1 MLLTIALCTWNR
13 VGRLVGALDSFKGL
27 RIPPQ
32 WEWEILV
39 VDNNSTDETA
49 RVVERFSALLPIR
62 YSFEA
67 RQGLSHARNRAS
79 REARGELVVF
89 TDDDVIADPNWLIEY
104 AAAVEGYPDAAFFG
118 GTIDARFAVKPPR
131 WLTANFDRFASA
143 YALRNLGSGIHAV
156 ERLEDLPFGANM
168 AFRREALK
176 NEVFSPDLG
185 RTGTNLLGGEET
197 EFMVHLLARGE
208 KGIWVGPARV
218 EHVISKERLTLA
230 YIREYFVWQGRG
242 QVRQRTIDIDTVET
256 LKKKSKRA
264 RRRLRLSVRK
274 DAKWAKAIVRDAISH
289 GKLMELA
296 ALNREKGG

>member
-13 VGRLVGALDSFKGL
+13 VGLLVGALESFKGL

-89 TDDDVIADPNWLIEY
+89 TDDDVLADPNWLIEY
-104 AAAVEGYPDAAFFG
+104 AAAVEAYPDAAFFG

-131 WLTANFDRFASA
+131 WLANNFDRFASA
-143 YALRNLGSGIHAV
+143 YALRNLGPGVHAV
-156 ERLEDLPFGANM
+156 ERPEDLPFGANM

-197 EFMVHLLARGE
+197 EFMAHLLARGE
-208 KGIWVGPARV
+208 EGIGWV
-218 EHVISKERLTLA
+218 RL
-230 YIREYFVWQGRG
+230 
-242 QVRQRTIDIDTVET
+242 
-256 LKKKSKRA
+256 
-264 RRRLRLSVRK
+264 
-274 DAKWAKAIVRDAISH
+274 
-289 GKLMELA
+289 
-296 ALNREKGG
+296 ALNM